1 MKNNGVVYL
10 VGAGPGDPGLMTQN
24 GVKRL
29 EICDALVYDSLASEH
44 FLDMVPKH
52 CRKLYVG
59 KRAGAHSMKQEEI
72 NKLLI
77 ELAEEG
83 LTVVRLKGGD
93 PFVFGRGG
101 EEVLALSS
109 AGIAYEVIPGVT
121 SAVAALSTAGI
132 PVTHRAVSRS
142 FHVMTGHTLSEEGTL
157 PPDFDSFAK
166 LSGTLVFLMGLG
178 NLSLIVEGLL
188 RNGKKKETPAAVIEN
203 GTLPEQRTVR
213 GKLADIESIT
223 EKEKIKSPAIIVV
236 GDVAL
241 LDFSS
246 TARLPLSG
254 CQIGLTGT
262 EVFTSKLREKLSN
275 LGGISRNVLTLTI
288 DSHRSS
294 KTMETAYKEL
304 KTYSWVIFTSAN
316 GVREF
321 FAGLLESGRDY
332 RMLLAIKFAAVGKG
346 TAKELLS
353 YGFRADY
360 VPDCYRVKDL
370 AEGLKEIL
378 TEKDR
383 LLIPR
388 SKGGSLEL
396 NQVLGETGIYYD
408 DIVLYEVALK
418 RGDWEERKKNLSSLH
433 YVTFASASGVEAF
446 FQEKKEELL
455 SLLAKKKVVCIGDLT
470 ARALFEYGRTAD
482 LIAPVYSVDG
492 LADIICQDWCKK
504 KE

>member
-10 VGAGPGDPGLMTQN
+10 VGAGPGDPGLITQN
-24 GVKRL
+24 GLKRL
-29 EICDALVYDSLASEH
+29 EICDALVYDSLASEQ
-44 FLDMVPKH
+44 FLDMVPDH
-52 CRKLYVG
+52 CRKIYVG

-72 NKLLI
+72 NKLLVD
-77 ELAEEG
+77 LAEEG

-101 EEVLALSS
+101 EEILALSK
-109 AGIAYEVIPGVT
+109 AGIFYEVISGVT
-121 SAVAALSTAGI
+121 SAVAALSSAGI
-132 PVTHRAVSRS
+132 PVTHRAISRS
-142 FHVMTGHTLSEEGTL
+142 FHVMTGHTLSENGTL

-166 LSGTLVFLMGLG
+166 LSGTLVFLMGLS

-213 GKLADIESIT
+213 GTLADIEKKA
-223 EKEKIKSPAIIVV
+223 EKETIKSPAIIVV
-236 GDVAL
+236 GEVAS

-246 TARLPLSG
+246 TVRLPLSG
-254 CQIGLTGT
+254 CRIGITGT
-262 EVFTSKLREKLSN
+262 DSFTSKLREELSN
-275 LGGISRNVLTLTI
+275 LGGISKNVLTLTI
-288 DSHRSS
+288 HSYRSS
-294 KTMETAYKEL
+294 KTMEQAYKEL

-321 FAGLLESGRDY
+321 FAGLLESGGDY
-332 RMLLAIKFAAVGKG
+332 RMLLALKFAAVGKG

-396 NQVLGETGIYYD
+396 NKVLDEAGVFYD

-418 RGDWEERKKNLSSLH
+418 RGDWAETKQSLSALH
-433 YVTFASASGVEAF
+433 YVTFASASGVDAF

-455 SLLAKKKVVCIGDLT
+455 SLLVSKKVACIGHLT
-470 ARALFEYGRTAD
+470 AKALLKYGRTAD
-482 LIAPVYSVDG
+482 IIAPVYSADG
-492 LADIICQDWCKK
+492 LAEAICQDWCKK